1 MLFHV
6 FYPHSLLIVGHTG
19 QGPLVVWRVWKVKAR
34 MTFKTCK
41 ARQNCRHARRA
52 KFFGMQ
58 GILQK
63 FICVGLKFGN

>member
-34 MTFKTCK
+34 MTFKTRK
-41 ARQNCRHARRA
+41 ARQNCRHAMRA
-52 KFFGMQ
+52 KFFGM
-58 GILQK
+58 
-63 FICVGLKFGN
+63 